1 MFSGISV
8 FGYDKNEKHS
18 IYVSKQCCEENHV
31 ALLLIGE
38 ERKRRY
44 GLIEDFNTLMY
55 YHTLDRGRKHFCGYY
70 LQAFRSEEI
79 LKIHI
84 KDCFKVIG
92 KQRTVIP
99 R

>member
-1 MFSGISV
+1 M
-8 FGYDKNEKHS
+8 
-18 IYVSKQCCEENHV
+18 
-31 ALLLIGE
+31 IGE
-38 ERKRRY
+38 EEEEEEEKRHY
-44 GLIEDFNTLMY
+44 VHIKDFDTFMY
-55 YHTLDRGRKHFCGYY
+55 DHTLDRGRKHFCRYY

-84 KDCFKVIG
+84 KNCFKVIG

>member
-1 MFSGISV
+1 
-8 FGYDKNEKHS
+8 
-18 IYVSKQCCEENHV
+18 
-31 ALLLIGE
+31 
-38 ERKRRY
+38 
-44 GLIEDFNTLMY
+44 MY

-79 LKIHI
+79 LKTHI